1 MKVGDLVKW
10 MTVLNDD
17 MDRYRE
23 ELGLVVK
30 MSRTGHNTESAQVLF
45 NDGDTWW
52 IDTQR
57 LVVINESR

>member
-10 MTVLNDD
+10 ENVVLDS
-17 MDRYRE
+17 MDHYQE

-45 NDGDTWW
+45 NDGETWW
-52 IDTQR
+52 LDSNK
-57 LVVINESR
+57 LVVVNG